1 MGRQKKKKIQLLDLD
16 VLGMI
21 LRGLKNIIKCI
32 IMVCA
37 NMLFPKHFV
46 WAILEM
52 MMSGNHRVVFA
63 SSPQEALP
71 PPPLHTGSSR
81 PPGTG
86 QAPPQQSQ
94 SGCTVKLASPLTSL
108 PVWRGHP
115 SFSEAEPIPAHL
127 GFIFMVWYRRCK

>member
-1 MGRQKKKKIQLLDLD
+1 MGRQKKKFLTFRFRC
-16 VLGMI
+16 
-21 LRGLKNIIKCI
+21 LRDDSQRAKKYHKMHNYGLCKH
-32 IMVCA
+32 A
-37 NMLFPKHFV
+37 FPKHFV

-86 QAPPQQSQ
+86 QAPP
-94 SGCTVKLASPLTSL
+94 
-108 PVWRGHP
+108 
-115 SFSEAEPIPAHL
+115 
-127 GFIFMVWYRRCK
+127 